1 MSSRI
6 NLNDDVAD
14 RIGFTIQGLDYDFVY
29 PTAKEWNE
37 FVILTAQLQE
47 EKDEKKIKSLSKK
60 MEKAFNAMIV
70 PVGHDTPISD
80 TLEEAPLPVSQAL
93 QKQMKKWLN
102 PED

>member
-37 FVILTAQLQE
+37 FIVLSAKLQE
-47 EKDEKKIKSLSKK
+47 EKDKKKIKSLGEKV
-60 MEKAFNAMIV
+60 EKALNAMIV
-70 PVGHDTPISD
+70 PVGHDTLIDD
-80 TLEEAPLPVSQAL
+80 TLEKAPLPVVQAF

>member
-37 FVILTAQLQE
+37 FIVLSAELQE
-47 EKDEKKIKSLSKK
+47 EKDKKKIKSLGEKT
-60 MEKAFNAMIV
+60 EKALNAMII
-70 PVGHDTPISD
+70 PVGHDTPIDD
-80 TLEEAPLPVSQAL
+80 TLEKAPLPVVQAF

>member
-6 NLNDDVAD
+6 NFNDDVVD
-14 RIGFTIQGLDYDFVY
+14 RIGLTIQGLDYDFVY

-37 FVILTAQLQE
+37 IVILTAELQE

-60 MEKAFNAMIV
+60 IEKAFNAMIV
-70 PVGHDTPISD
+70 PVGHNTPIND
-80 TLEEAPLPVSQAL
+80 TLEKAPLPVSQAL
-93 QKQMKKWLN
+93 QKQIKKWLN